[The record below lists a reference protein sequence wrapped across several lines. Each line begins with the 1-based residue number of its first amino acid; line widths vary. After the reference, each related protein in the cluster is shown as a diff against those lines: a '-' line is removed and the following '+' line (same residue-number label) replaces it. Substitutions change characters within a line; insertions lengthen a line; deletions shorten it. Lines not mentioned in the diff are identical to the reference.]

1 MTADGRTRSHG
12 RDIRASQR
20 RARPSRAQPCVA
32 PMIKPPRRC
41 FSRERCQNWHGLWP
55 PDIGGAKTGMAKNC
69 ADHWNEKSWRGTS
82 RYPRAQSATV
92 VNNALRESRGGAHTS
107 SSIRDCHICGG
118 RSPIVN
124 NSLPFYSITAANF
137 VH

>member
-12 RDIRASQR
+12 RDIRASKTR
-20 RARPSRAQPCVA
+20 SKLSRAQPCVA

-41 FSRERCQNWHGLWP
+41 FSTERCQTCHRLRP
-55 PDIGGAKTGMAKNC
+55 SDIRGAKPGMAKNC

-82 RYPRAQSATV
+82 RHRRAQSATV

-107 SSIRDCHICGG
+107 SSIRDCHISGG

-124 NSLPFYSITAANF
+124 NS
-137 VH
+137 